1 MSDGPTPQA
10 SPESIAA
17 PYVGRSIDV
26 LACLTRGW
34 NLVLD
39 SPGALIGG
47 ALLVFCAFF
56 VLQFVPVLGLLATL
70 VLEGPVMAG
79 LYYMFLR
86 RIRGET
92 VGAADAFNGLS
103 DNFLQLS
110 LAGFISSVFIA
121 VGFALCIL
129 PGIFLAICY
138 LFVLPLAIDKKL
150 EFWSAMEVSRRVVQA
165 QWFTFFGLGLVGVLV
180 IIAGALACLVGLVV
194 ALPVFIAM
202 IAYAYEDMFGQRQGT
217 QS

>member
-1 MSDGPTPQA
+1 MSDGPMPQA
-10 SPESIAA
+10 SPESIAS

-26 LACLTRGW
+26 LACLNRGW

-39 SPGALIGG
+39 SPGSLIGG

-56 VLQFVPVLGLLATL
+56 VLGFVPVLGWLATL

-103 DNFLQLS
+103 GDFLQLS
-110 LAGFISSVFIA
+110 LAGFISS
-121 VGFALCIL
+121 
-129 PGIFLAICY
+129 
-138 LFVLPLAIDKKL
+138 
-150 EFWSAMEVSRRVVQA
+150 Q
-165 QWFTFFGLGLVGVLV
+165 LG
-180 IIAGALACLVGLVV
+180 
-194 ALPVFIAM
+194 P
-202 IAYAYEDMFGQRQGT
+202 
-217 QS
+217 S